1 MNKFTGKIRSAIIN
15 WLNLDYVFLKVDN
28 LSNDLYNKTWEEEI
42 TSCLD
47 YRQLER
53 ELDFGRFNID
63 ASDIAEEFS
72 TSDIADEIDTRD
84 IASEVDMYDLAGNVD
99 ISDIA
104 CHVDTDDVA
113 RSLELDELAS
123 HFDYDKLQQHMTNAL
138 DMDTLAQTVSEK
150 IADRDGMHQL
160 ISEEVDAQSP
170 SGISTDAVQS
180 MIDTAIQQF
189 ADSLEVMVSAKL
201 NINK

>member
-28 LSNDLYNKTWEEEI
+28 LSNDLYNRDWAAEI
-42 TSCLD
+42 N
-47 YRQLER
+47 YREIER
-53 ELDFGRFNID
+53 ELDYGRFDIT

-72 TSDIADEIDTRD
+72 TSDIAEEIDARY
-84 IASEVDMYDLAGNVD
+84 IASEVDMYDLAGNID
-99 ISDIA
+99 IGDLA

-113 RSLELDELAS
+113 RSLEIDEVAS

>member
-1 MNKFTGKIRSAIIN
+1 MSKFKKAIVN
-15 WLNLDYVFLKVDN
+15 WLGLDYVFLKLNNVSD
-28 LSNDLYNKTWEEEI
+28 DLYNKNWEEEI

-53 ELDFGRFNID
+53 ELDYGRFGID

-72 TSDIADEIDTRD
+72 NSDIADEIDARD
-84 IASEVDMYDLAGNVD
+84 IASDIDMYDLAGNVD
-99 ISDIA
+99 IGDLA
-104 CHVDTDDVA
+104 CHMDTDDIA
-113 RSLELDELAS
+113 RSIEVSEVAS
-123 HFDYDKLQQHMTNAL
+123 YFNYDKLQQHMTDAI

-160 ISEEVDAQSP
+160 ISEEVDAQNV
-170 SGISTDAVQS
+170 SGVSTDAVQA

-189 ADSLEVMVSAKL
+189 ADSLEIMVSAKL